1 MGMPWWGWIVVGA
14 ILLGSELF
22 FIEAEFFLVFIG
34 LSAAA
39 TGLAVL
45 GFPGLAP
52 WLQWLLFAALALGSM
67 ALFRRRVYQ
76 KLRPAIE
83 SLPDDLAGVIV
94 RVPVEVAPGESCRIE
109 YRGSTWSARNDGPR
123 LIAAGSRGRILGTD
137 GITLRIEGAD

>member
-1 MGMPWWGWIVVGA
+1 MPWWGWIVVGA

-76 KLRPAIE
+76 KLRTSPDRRG
-83 SLPDDLAGVIV
+83 LPGPDPRYG
-94 RVPVEVAPGESCRIE
+94 RHHVAH
-109 YRGSTWSARNDGPR
+109 
-123 LIAAGSRGRILGTD
+123 RGRRLWASPGRRTR
-137 GITLRIEGAD
+137 GG